1 MAKLIV
7 TTCDRCGSST
17 TATTQGD
24 YLWIVMPD
32 SAQRDVCPEC
42 AESFWEWWADLATAD
57 PHEFVPNGEGNP
69 CLTCGQWRHN
79 PPHLESRERT
89 S

>member
-1 MAKLIV
+1 MTKLIV
-7 TTCDRCGSST
+7 TTCDRCGAST

-42 AESFWEWWADLATAD
+42 AESFWEWWADL
-57 PHEFVPNGEGNP
+57 VPA
-69 CLTCGQWRHN
+69 GQGSDD
-79 PPHLESRERT
+79 PPHLESRGGME
-89 S
+89 